1 MFKKYEEDEIYPY
14 SDLGPEPVYG
24 KKSKAFRQSQ
34 KVVKNIGLMTS
45 EDIRKILDEN
55 IETKKE
61 DKELGGR

>member
-34 KVVKNIGLMTS
+34 KVVKKYRVD
-45 EDIRKILDEN
+45 DIR
-55 IETKKE
+55 
-61 DKELGGR
+61 GY